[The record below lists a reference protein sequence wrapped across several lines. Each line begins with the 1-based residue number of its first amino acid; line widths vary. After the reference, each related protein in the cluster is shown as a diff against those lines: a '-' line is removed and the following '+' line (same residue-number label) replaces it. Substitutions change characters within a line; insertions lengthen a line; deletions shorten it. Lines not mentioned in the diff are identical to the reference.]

1 MRPAPATHRR
11 IVATGVRAA
20 SLGVLGVSV
29 LAAIFASPA
38 FAQQGW
44 ETVVAVAGAVPPN
57 RATTAKRAPS
67 PAMEAFIVPLQLA
80 AQQPKPVTVDP
91 AATLP
96 RAPKPAE
103 PPPLQTSAA
112 RQYCVNI
119 ANAAADARFAWQ
131 KKTLADTEQ
140 ELEKRIALLEEKTAE
155 FQKWV
160 TRRDEFVKKAR
171 ENLVL
176 IYSRMRPDAAAMQLT
191 AMDEETASAVLLKL
205 DPRIASLILNE
216 MEPAQAA
223 RLTAIISGAAR
234 GAPAGGPRSGPE
246 EKKS

>member
-1 MRPAPATHRR
+1 MRSAPAALRR
-11 IVATGVRAA
+11 MAAVGVRAA
-20 SLGVLGVSV
+20 FLGASSASI
-29 LAAIFASPA
+29 LAAVVACPA

-44 ETVVAVAGAVPPN
+44 ETVVAAVDAVPPN
-57 RATTAKRAPS
+57 RATTAKRSTS
-67 PAMEAFIVPLQLA
+67 PAMEAFIAPAQFA
-80 AQQPKPVTVDP
+80 AQQPKSATVD
-91 AATLP
+91 AATTLP

-119 ANAAADARFAWQ
+119 ANAAADARFARQ

-140 ELEKRIALLEEKTAE
+140 ELEKRIALLEQKTAE

-176 IYSRMRPDAAAMQLT
+176 IYTRMRPDAAAMQLT

-205 DPRIASLILNE
+205 DPRTASLILNE

-223 RLTAIISGAAR
+223 RLTAIIGGAAR
-234 GAPAGGPRSGPE
+234 VAPAGGPRSGPE

>member
-1 MRPAPATHRR
+1 MRPAAATLGRMT
-11 IVATGVRAA
+11 ATGVRAA
-20 SLGVLGVSV
+20 FLGMVGTSI
-29 LAAIFASPA
+29 LAAVVASPA
-38 FAQQGW
+38 VAQQGW
-44 ETVVAVAGAVPPN
+44 DTVVAAVDAVPPN

-67 PAMEAFIVPLQLA
+67 PAMDAFIAPAQFA
-80 AQQPKPVTVDP
+80 AQQPKPATVDS
-91 AATLP
+91 ATTSP
-96 RAPKPAE
+96 RAPKSAE

-176 IYSRMRPDAAAMQLT
+176 IYTRMRPDAAAMQLT

-205 DPRIASLILNE
+205 DPRTASLILNE

-223 RLTAIISGAAR
+223 RLTAIIGGAAR
-234 GAPAGGPRSGPE
+234 VAPAG